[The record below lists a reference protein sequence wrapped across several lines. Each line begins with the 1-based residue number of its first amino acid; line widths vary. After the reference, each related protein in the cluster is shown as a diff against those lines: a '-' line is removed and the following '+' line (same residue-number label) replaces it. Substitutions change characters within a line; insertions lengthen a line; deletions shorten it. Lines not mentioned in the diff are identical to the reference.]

1 MCKFNYPGVSRGV
14 AITVKLR
21 VLASER
27 ASERAL
33 SHLTLERLCV
43 LHKFELKLIQYGAII
58 VKQNGLNNKI
68 HSNLSSWPVLYY
80 HNNALAGKNETS
92 RRALMATLCAKS
104 TSVVRSWC
112 AGRYRILCVECNKPL
127 CALRALADGSDA
139 FA

>member
-68 HSNLSSWPVLYY
+68 LSNLSLVLYY
-80 HNNALAGKNETS
+80 HNNALAGKNETR

-104 TSVVRSWC
+104 TSVAISHFVR
-112 AGRYRILCVECNKPL
+112 RV
-127 CALRALADGSDA
+127 
-139 FA
+139 